1 MTSLPAA
8 PGKFRPE
15 QMFRP
20 RSIAILGA
28 RSPTGAQL
36 RANLEAGGFE
46 GTLEAVDDVAQL
58 TGTPDLAVLASL
70 DGPVEPVFRALA
82 GRGTRGVAVA
92 CMADGVG
99 EAARATGLRALGPGS
114 FGVVVPKWKL
124 NLSRAHIAPPPGR
137 LALVSQSAA
146 LCRVVLDWAG
156 PNGVGFSTIVGIG
169 GNADVGFGLVLDW
182 LSRDADTGA
191 ILLDI
196 RHLRDPRRFISAA
209 RAAAR
214 VRPVVALHAGTRLA
228 DPEGL
233 QGATFEAVLRRC
245 GVLGVESL
253 ADLLAA
259 AETLTRARPAR
270 GEALAIVTNAIGP
283 AQLAAD
289 AVLRDGLKLADLT
302 PETRR
307 VVELTFPGAFGERA
321 ADAVPGSRH
330 IAYAGPDESL
340 RLAELA
346 ALLAGA
352 PEVGGVLLVHAP
364 TGPGDGAAMD
374 AVAAAA
380 KAMKV
385 PLLVCAMG
393 QSTAGLHRR
402 ALAEAGLPAFATP
415 EEAVRG
421 FRHLV
426 QHRRIRAAARELPD
440 SAVPDL
446 AIDAAA
452 AAAALAGA
460 AGGTLPDGA
469 ARALLAAY
477 GLRMGDAPGT
487 VALRVALGQDAMFGP
502 VLAFGQGG
510 AAGGLR
516 HDVAV
521 DLPPLTPALA
531 QALVAQTGVAAEIA
545 TVPGGAAAAA
555 DLLARVSQMAVE
567 QPAIA
572 ALELDPVHL
581 GPTHLSPAGLHVGAA
596 RIVLARP
603 GRAPLAIPPYPT
615 EWIRRHHLKGQGAL
629 GQEVVIRPVRPEDAE
644 AHAEFFARLTP
655 EDVRYRFFSAIR
667 ALSSE
672 QIARLTQVDYER
684 EMALLAVRPASP
696 GGLVGETIG
705 VARLVREMDS
715 GEAEFAVVMQ
725 GDAKGAGIASALMR
739 ALIDWGRSKGVREV
753 VGQILADN
761 VPMLAFIRRLG
772 FTVRRSRDADIMEAR
787 LVLEPLALEPPP
799 AP

>member
-1 MTSLPAA
+1 MPEYRA
-8 PGKFRPE
+8 PTWGKFRPE

-28 RSPTGAQL
+28 GSPTGRQL
-36 RANLEAGGFE
+36 RANLEQGGFE
-46 GTLEAVDDVAQL
+46 GTLQAVETVAEL
-58 TGTPDLAVLASL
+58 VAPPDLAVLAAL
-70 DGPVEPVFRALA
+70 DGPVLPVFQALA
-82 GRGTRGVAVA
+82 ALGTRGVAVA

-99 EAARATGLRALGPGS
+99 EAARATGIRALGPGS

-146 LCRVVLDWAG
+146 LCRVVLDWAT
-156 PNGVGFSTIVGIG
+156 PNGVGFSTIATIATIAGIG

-182 LSRDADTGA
+182 FSRDADTGA

-214 VRPVVALHAGTRLA
+214 LRPIVALHAGTRLA
-228 DPEGL
+228 DPDGL
-233 QGATFEAVLRRC
+233 MGATFEAVLRRC

-270 GEALAIVTNAIGP
+270 SEALAIVTNAIGP

-289 AVLRDGLKLADLT
+289 AVLRDGLTLADLA
-302 PETRR
+302 PETRA
-307 VVELTFPGAFGERA
+307 VVELTFPAAFGTRA

-364 TGPGDGAAMD
+364 TGPGDAAAMAALGAA
-374 AVAAAA
+374 AG
-380 KAMKV
+380 AMKV

-393 QSTAGLHRR
+393 QSTGEAHRR
-402 ALAEAGLPAFATP
+402 TLAEAGVPAFATP

-426 QHRRIRAAARELPD
+426 QHRRIRAAARELPN

-446 AIDAAA
+446 AIDSAAA
-452 AAAALAGA
+452 ASALEGAGQGDPA
-460 AGGTLPDGA
+460 P
-469 ARALLAAY
+469 LLAAY
-477 GLRMGDAPGT
+477 GIGMGTSQGA
-487 VALRVALGQDAMFGP
+487 VALRVALAEDAMFGP

-510 AAGGLR
+510 PAGGLR
-516 HDVAV
+516 HDFAV
-521 DLPPLTPALA
+521 DLPPLNPALA
-531 QALVAQTGVAAEIA
+531 SGLVAQTGVAAEIA
-545 TVPGGAAAAA
+545 TIPGGAAAVA
-555 DLLARVSQMAVE
+555 DLLVRVSQLAVE
-567 QPAIA
+567 QPHVAS
-572 ALELDPVHL
+572 LELDPIHL
-581 GPTHLSPAGLHVGAA
+581 DAAGLRVGAA
-596 RIVLARP
+596 RITLRHP
-603 GRAPLAIPPYPT
+603 GRGPLAIPPYPT
-615 EWIRRHHLKGQGAL
+615 EWIHHHDASGQPI
-629 GQEVVIRPVRPEDAE
+629 VIRPVRPEDAE
-644 AHAEFFARLTP
+644 AHEAFFARLSP

-667 ALSSE
+667 ALSAE
-672 QIARLTQVDYER
+672 QIGRLTQVDYER
-684 EMALLAVRPASP
+684 EMALLAVRPAAP
-696 GGLVGETIG
+696 GALAGETVG

-715 GEAEFAVVMQ
+715 GEAEFAVVVQ

-739 ALIDWGRSKGVREV
+739 QLLDWGRSKGVREV

-761 VPMLAFIRRLG
+761 APMRAFIRRLG
-772 FTVRRSRDADIMEAR
+772 FKVKRCKDDADIMEAR
-787 LVLEPLALEPPP
+787 LALEPPP

>member
-1 MTSLPAA
+1 MPEYRA
-8 PGKFRPE
+8 PTGGKFRPE

-28 RSPTGAQL
+28 GSPTGRQL
-36 RANLEAGGFE
+36 RANLEQGGFE
-46 GTLEAVDDVAQL
+46 GTLQAVETAAEL
-58 TGTPDLAVLASL
+58 AAPPDLAVLAAL
-70 DGPVEPVFRALA
+70 EGPVLPVFQALSA
-82 GRGTRGVAVA
+82 LGTRGVAVA

-99 EAARATGLRALGPGS
+99 EAARATGIRALGPGS

-156 PNGVGFSTIVGIG
+156 PNGVGFSTIAGIG

-214 VRPVVALHAGTRLA
+214 LRPIVALHAGSRLA
-228 DPEGL
+228 DPDGL
-233 QGATFEAVLRRC
+233 MGATFEAVLRRC

-289 AVLRDGLKLADLT
+289 AVLRDGLTLADLA
-302 PETRR
+302 PETRT
-307 VVELTFPGAFGERA
+307 VVELTFPGAFGTRA

-364 TGPGDGAAMD
+364 TGPGDAAAMAALGAA
-374 AVAAAA
+374 AG
-380 KAMKV
+380 AMKV

-393 QSTAGLHRR
+393 QSTGEAHRR
-402 ALAEAGLPAFATP
+402 TLAEAGVPAFATP

-426 QHRRIRAAARELPD
+426 QHRRIRAAARELPN

-446 AIDAAA
+446 AIDSAAA
-452 AAAALAGA
+452 ASARERAGQGDPA
-460 AGGTLPDGA
+460 P
-469 ARALLAAY
+469 LLAAY
-477 GLRMGDAPGT
+477 GIAMGTAPGA
-487 VALRVALGQDAMFGP
+487 VALRVALAEDAMFGP

-510 AAGGLR
+510 PAGGLR

-521 DLPPLTPALA
+521 DLPPLNPALA
-531 QALVAQTGVAAEIA
+531 RGLVAQTGVAAEIA
-545 TVPGGAAAAA
+545 TIPGGAAAVAE
-555 DLLARVSQMAVE
+555 LLVRVSQLAVE
-567 QPAIA
+567 QPHVA
-572 ALELDPVHL
+572 ALELDPIHL
-581 GPTHLSPAGLHVGAA
+581 DAAGLRVGAA
-596 RIVLARP
+596 RITLRHP
-603 GRAPLAIPPYPT
+603 GRGPLAIPPYPT
-615 EWIRRHHLKGQGAL
+615 EWIHRHDARGQD
-629 GQEVVIRPVRPEDAE
+629 VVIRPVRPEDAE
-644 AHAEFFARLTP
+644 AHAAFFARLSP

-667 ALSSE
+667 ALSTE
-672 QIARLTQVDYER
+672 QIGRLTQVDYER
-684 EMALLAVRPASP
+684 EMALLAVRPAAP
-696 GGLVGETIG
+696 GALAGETVG

-715 GEAEFAVVMQ
+715 GEAEFAVVVQ
-725 GDAKGAGIASALMR
+725 GDAKGAGVASALMR
-739 ALIDWGRSKGVREV
+739 QLLDWGRSKGVREV

-761 VPMLAFIRRLG
+761 APMLAFIRRLG
-772 FTVRRSRDADIMEAR
+772 FKVKRCKDDADIMEAR
-787 LVLEPLALEPPP
+787 LALEPPP